1 MAQIINEYRGLG
13 NALGESLGHGLS
25 GLGQGFGDSLNRLT
39 QMKLDQI
46 AQREESKRAAKSY
59 EKFGIPSNIAEAL
72 AGLSPEERKLPLQNI
87 GALLQLGQAQQP
99 QSASYA
105 LQGLEQPSTQKQ
117 ATPQPANEQV
127 KLIESLFTSPHE
139 KREQE
144 KLAMKKQQLNSQEK
158 LLALKETKKYV
169 ETLKDQEK
177 AARESDLRL
186 NRMVKLVERGKLPN
200 AGLWSF
206 LTKIED
212 LGPLAT
218 GAAGAA
224 LGHVFPGIGH
234 AVGGIVGALSSPLA
248 GAAKSVIKTGSPD
261 IEEFE
266 KLSADFVKNA
276 KQYFGSRLTDADLRV
291 FMQTLPTLMQTDA
304 GKKKVIENLSALNE
318 LAGIEAKAARAI
330 IKENGGIPPLD
341 IEQQVKDRVSDKLD
355 AVAKRFIGQ

>member
-1 MAQIINEYRGLG
+1 MAQIIDEYRGLG
-13 NALGESLGHGLS
+13 TALGT
-25 GLGQGFGDSLNRLT
+25 GLGQGLGSGLQTLAN
-39 QMKLDQI
+39 MKLNQMT
-46 AQREESKRAAKSY
+46 QRESAKQAAKSY

-72 AGLSPEERKLPLQNI
+72 AGLSPEERKLPLQNL

-99 QSASYA
+99 QSASAA
-105 LQGLEQPSTQKQ
+105 LQGLEQPPAQKP
-117 ATPQPANEQV
+117 ATPQPVNDQA
-127 KLIESLFTSPHE
+127 KIIESIFTSPHE

-144 KLAMKKQQLNSQEK
+144 KLALKKQQLSSQEK
-158 LLALKETKKYV
+158 ILALKETKKYV

-177 AARESDLRL
+177 AAKESDLRL
-186 NRMVKLVERGKLPN
+186 NRMIKLVEKGKLPN

-206 LTKIED
+206 LTKVEE

-218 GAAGAA
+218 GGAGALLGSIVPGIGNVAGAA
-224 LGHVFPGIGH
+224 I
-234 AVGGIVGALSSPLA
+234 GGIAGALSSPLA
-248 GAAKSVIKTGSPD
+248 GAAKSLIKTGSPD

-304 GKKKVIENLSALNE
+304 GKKKVIENLSSLNE
-318 LAGIEAKAARAI
+318 LAQIEAKAARSI